1 MKKLLYICCIIGLSA
16 CNTNKQEKAQDFEPT
31 PTGLQGIQA
40 PAANNTTTST
50 SQPSNGLNP
59 EHGQPGH
66 RCEIAVGAPLSSAPA
81 AQTTTITQPTTT
93 VTQQAPAQPQSAS
106 PSVNEK
112 GQKLNPAHGLP
123 GHRCEI
129 EVGAPLT

>member
-1 MKKLLYICCIIGLSA
+1 MKKLLYICCIVGLSA
-16 CNTNKQEKAQDFEPT
+16 CNSNKQEKAQEFAPT

-40 PAANNTTTST
+40 PAGSSTTTST
-50 SQPSNGLNP
+50 SQPSSGLNP

-66 RCEIAVGAPLSSAPA
+66 RCEIAVGAPLSTAPA
-81 AQTTTITQPTTT
+81 TSTAIAQPTTT
-93 VTQQAPAQPQSAS
+93 VTQQTPTQSAA
-106 PSVNEK
+106 PLVNEK